1 MPGACVT
8 PQGNCTYFPFFSDF
22 KGQNRVA
29 LSALETAVLS
39 CIFLGSLLVNVCAIS
54 ALARKKKLLTANCLV
69 LNLFCVDL
77 LFISAIPLIL
87 VVRWTESWVLGDVVC
102 HMLLYVISLSGS
114 VTILSLAAVS
124 LERMVCIVRL
134 RHTARCSGKLL
145 AGTLLLIWGL
155 AALANLPL
163 CLFFQV
169 EPLPMNGEITK
180 ASRKRLNVSLA
191 SSEMRQIRVSQRDYK
206 LFRTLFVLM
215 ISFFIM
221 WSPIIITVLL
231 ILVQNFKQ
239 DLKILPSFFFWIMAF
254 TFANSAVNPVLYNV
268 THFKHEWWQFLL
280 CCAALPGRRMTN
292 TETTGR
298 RNDHIEPNLSVIS
311 K

>member
-1 MPGACVT
+1 MPGACGT
-8 PQGNCTYFPFFSDF
+8 PQGNCTCFPFFSDF

-87 VVRWTESWVLGDVVC
+87 VVRWTEAWVLGDVVC
-102 HMLLYVISLSGS
+102 HMLIYVISLSGS

-124 LERMVCIVRL
+124 LERVVCIVRL

-169 EPLPMNGEITK
+169 EPLPMHGK
-180 ASRKRLNVSLA
+180 VRSRSL
-191 SSEMRQIRVSQRDYK
+191 RR
-206 LFRTLFVLM
+206 
-215 ISFFIM
+215 
-221 WSPIIITVLL
+221 
-231 ILVQNFKQ
+231 
-239 DLKILPSFFFWIMAF
+239 
-254 TFANSAVNPVLYNV
+254 
-268 THFKHEWWQFLL
+268 
-280 CCAALPGRRMTN
+280 ALPGASL
-292 TETTGR
+292 GR
-298 RNDHIEPNLSVIS
+298 WGPPRSVQCPGIQPT
-311 K
+311 

>member
-169 EPLPMNGEITK
+169 EPLPMNGEEVQICTLVWPSVAGEISWDITFTFVVFVIPGLVIVISYTK
-180 ASRKRLNVSLA
+180 ILQDYKSIKKKIKCQFSLLRNASDSSLPTRLQTISNFVCADDLFLHHVESNYHHCSLNF
-191 SSEMRQIRVSQRDYK
+191 SSELQTG
-206 LFRTLFVLM
+206 FENFA
-215 ISFFIM
+215 
-221 WSPIIITVLL
+221 II
-231 ILVQNFKQ
+231 
-239 DLKILPSFFFWIMAF
+239 
-254 TFANSAVNPVLYNV
+254 
-268 THFKHEWWQFLL
+268 FLL
-280 CCAALPGRRMTN
+280 DNGIHFCQLCRQ
-292 TETTGR
+292 
-298 RNDHIEPNLSVIS
+298 SSFV
-311 K
+311 